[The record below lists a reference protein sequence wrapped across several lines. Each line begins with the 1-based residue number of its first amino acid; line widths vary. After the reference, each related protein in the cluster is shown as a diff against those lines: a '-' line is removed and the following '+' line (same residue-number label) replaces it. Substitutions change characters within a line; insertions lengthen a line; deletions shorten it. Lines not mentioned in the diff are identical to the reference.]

1 MLFAQQA
8 CAAATATIAWNPDT
22 AQVAGYDVHYG
33 LSSGNYTSTLN
44 AGNTTSATLK
54 NLSAQTYY
62 IALTAYN
69 SSNVQSGFSPELV
82 IDSLTASAG
91 SGGTISP
98 SGTFFHSQGTSQT
111 FTITPSAGY
120 KTASVLVDGVSVGAV
135 SSYTF
140 TNVTAHHTIAATF
153 ALHRLHIRS
162 TARRGG
168 GLDRQEWLVSPQ
180 EETRC
185 SLLLRPSITRYADVK
200 VDNTSIGPVSSYTF
214 TDVTANHTISATFIA
229 ESKHST
235 TGGSTESV
243 SQSASVAV
251 SSRGSQASAI
261 TPTTGSPVSSMLV
274 DGPVADAGPDQTV
287 APGTAVTLNGSN
299 STDQGGAGIASYLWT
314 QVDGNPV
321 SLSNPSAAQ
330 TTFTAPQV
338 RSGDALTF
346 QLTVTDRNGLKAT
359 ETCIVNVT
367 SGSEAPSAQAG
378 ADQTVSELTIVT
390 LNGSEST
397 DPDNAISSYAWQQI
411 DGPAVTLSDVNSPQ
425 PTFAAPQVES
435 GYASMSFKLTVTNTS
450 GLKSTDTCFVNVTS
464 DEAGPKAVA
473 GPAKTANA
481 GSTVELSGSGSA
493 DSGAEIA
500 SLQWRQ
506 TSGEPVTL
514 SNPLSATP
522 SFIATQAVQYDNPL
536 TFSLTVKDKNG
547 LRSRASQAVTV
558 K

>member
-8 CAAATATIAWNPDT
+8 YGQAAATVAWNPDT
-22 AQVAGYDVHYG
+22 GQAAGYDVHYG

-44 AGNTTSATLK
+44 AGNNASATLQ

-62 IALTAYN
+62 IAVTAYN
-69 SSNVQSGFSPELV
+69 GNNAQSGYSPELV
-82 IDSLTASAG
+82 IDPLTASAG

-98 SGTFFHSQGTSQT
+98 SGSFFVTQGASQT

-120 KTASVLVDGVSVGAV
+120 KTARVRVNGVSVGAV
-135 SSYTF
+135 SRYTL
-140 TNVTAHHTIAATF
+140 TNVKAHHTIAATF
-153 ALHRLHIRS
+153 APRKLHIRS

-168 GLDRQEWLVSPQ
+168 RI
-180 EETRC
+180 
-185 SLLLRPSITRYADVK
+185 RPSGMVSLAAGRNKMFIITPAVHHQISDVK

-229 ESKHST
+229 EPKQST

-251 SSRGSQASAI
+251 SSRGSQASTI
-261 TPTTGSPVSSMLV
+261 TPTTGSPASSMLV
-274 DGPVADAGPDQTV
+274 DGLVADAGPDQTV
-287 APGTAVTLNGSN
+287 APGTTVTLNGSN

-314 QVDGNPV
+314 QVDGNLV
-321 SLSNPSAAQ
+321 SLSNPSDAQ

-346 QLTVTDRNGLKAT
+346 QLTVTDRNGLQAT
-359 ETCIVNVT
+359 DTCIVNAT
-367 SGSEAPSAQAG
+367 SGSQAPSAQAG
-378 ADQTVSELTIVT
+378 GDQTVSELTIVT

-425 PTFAAPQVES
+425 PTFAAPEVES

-450 GLKSTDTCFVNVTS
+450 ELKSTDTCFVNVTS
-464 DEAGPKAVA
+464 DEVGPKAVA
-473 GPAKTANA
+473 GPAETANT

-514 SNPLSATP
+514 SNPLLATP